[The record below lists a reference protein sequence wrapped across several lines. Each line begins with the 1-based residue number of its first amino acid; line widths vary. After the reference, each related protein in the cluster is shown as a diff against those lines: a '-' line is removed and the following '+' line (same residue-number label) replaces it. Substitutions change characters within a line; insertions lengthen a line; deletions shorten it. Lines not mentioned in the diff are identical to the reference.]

1 MLLKELPYPYN
12 QQNSP
17 VEGQKISVKLH
28 ITNIKKHIVQFDFD
42 DLSEVGMDEKNKP
55 KKPEIE
61 KAIYDIGSFWFVC
74 PVCYSILNIG
84 ENCQTCKQVIDWS
97 EQT

>member
-1 MLLKELPYPYN
+1 MD
-12 QQNSP
+12 
-17 VEGQKISVKLH
+17 KL
-28 ITNIKKHIVQFDFD
+28 
-42 DLSEVGMDEKNKP
+42 EKSKP
-55 KKPEIE
+55 KKPMIE

-84 ENCQTCKQVIDWS
+84 ENCQTCKQVIDWDN

>member
-1 MLLKELPYPYN
+1 MD
-12 QQNSP
+12 
-17 VEGQKISVKLH
+17 GDKL
-28 ITNIKKHIVQFDFD
+28 
-42 DLSEVGMDEKNKP
+42 EKNKP
-55 KKPEIE
+55 KKPKIE
-61 KAIYDIGSFWFVC
+61 KEAIYDIIGSWWFVC

>member
-1 MLLKELPYPYN
+1 
-12 QQNSP
+12 
-17 VEGQKISVKLH
+17 
-28 ITNIKKHIVQFDFD
+28 
-42 DLSEVGMDEKNKP
+42 MDEKSKP

-61 KAIYDIGSFWFVC
+61 KAIYDFGSFWFVC

-84 ENCQTCKQVIDWS
+84 KNCQTCKQVIDWS

>member
-1 MLLKELPYPYN
+1 MD
-12 QQNSP
+12 
-17 VEGQKISVKLH
+17 GRRISERVTL
-28 ITNIKKHIVQFDFD
+28 
-42 DLSEVGMDEKNKP
+42 LSEERMDEKNKP
-55 KKPEIE
+55 KKPEVE

-84 ENCQTCKQVIDWS
+84 ENCQTCKQAIDWS